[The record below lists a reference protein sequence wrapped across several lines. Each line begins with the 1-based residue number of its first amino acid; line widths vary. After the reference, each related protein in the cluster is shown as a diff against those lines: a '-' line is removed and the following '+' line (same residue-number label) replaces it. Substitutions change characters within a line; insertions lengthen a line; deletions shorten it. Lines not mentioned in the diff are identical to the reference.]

1 MNVNFGETAPAV
13 KRSSN
18 ELEDALR
25 IIQQQEKLI
34 NKLSNNH

>member
-1 MNVNFGETAPAV
+1 MNVNFGENATAV

-34 NKLSNNH
+34 NKLSNNQ